1 MSIDHAEQE
10 GARKFS
16 PENIPEEL
24 RRRRQWVNRD
34 DWKIPQTPGTKR
46 RADSTDS
53 ETWRSFEDAVADGR
67 GLGFVFTSG
76 DPYTGVDLDKCRDP
90 ETGVV
95 EEWAREIVEDLD
107 GYVEISPSGT
117 GFHIFVRGKLPKS
130 GRRGKV
136 EAYSSERYFAM
147 TGDGLKREIPERQE
161 QLDRFHRK
169 HLEAALSAPQ
179 NSTATASPS
188 SMLSDDEIIEKLLRE
203 SSGKGKRLMDGDT
216 GDYENDE
223 SRADLALVSKLHFYS
238 QDFEQVDRLFR
249 RSGLY
254 REKWERADYRHRT
267 FMKAAN
273 STTEV
278 WQPGSIAKPGREAM
292 DDENLSRPKI
302 RVNGRY
308 LREVTDD
315 TLEAIRLANDP
326 AEMFI
331 RSGALV
337 RVVEDENSTPIIQNM
352 DMNHVKERADH
363 VADFVRVAKQGDNWI
378 KTKVNPPEV
387 AIKNLMARA
396 SLPFPPLEAV
406 VESPIL
412 RPDGSI
418 CAAPGY
424 DPKTRLYYRPAPGFE
439 CPEIPE
445 KPAREDV
452 RSALDLINEA
462 VGEFPYSDRAS
473 AANTLALLITML
485 IRPAIPGLIPL
496 GLIDAPQAGTGKS
509 LLAEVLVKM
518 GTGRDAEMA
527 GDKRTDEE
535 WGKQITSQLIA
546 GRTTIIID
554 NVEGALHAP
563 NLARALTSKTWT
575 DRVLGLSKM
584 ATVRQRATWIAT
596 GNNIIL
602 RGDLPRRCYWIR
614 LDAKESRPWKRE
626 KFKHTNLREWAADHR
641 GELVGAALTIARAW
655 HDAGKPK
662 AQNVPKLGSFEEWT
676 EIIGGILQY
685 AGVEGFL
692 GNLEELYDKA
702 DEGNA
707 EWEVFLEAWW
717 THKGDDKISVK
728 DLAKL
733 IEKEN
738 SLKDALP
745 GDLSESLDKGE
756 GSFTRRLG
764 TAISKRVGTHYGDDG
779 LHISEAGEFRRAK
792 LWRIQDSTQSVSCV
806 SFVSLYT
813 PYAGK
818 NDCNKDIQAGA
829 NTGDSA
835 SGGSE
840 KDSPDSQTHT
850 KAADEPSDYEKLVE
864 ERSKEAAEDVI
875 AAEMRRSNSGAA
887 KNLPHFLAGTTSLE
901 LLTKSVLRG
910 LGKEGGW
917 LAHAEAVEKA
927 AADPANHP
935 PGCGCGDCS

>member
-1 MSIDHAEQE
+1 MIINHAREF
-10 GARKFS
+10 A

-76 DPYTGVDLDKCRDP
+76 DPFTGVDLDKCRDP

-169 HLEAALSAPQ
+169 HLEAALSTPQ

-254 REKWERADYRHRT
+254 REKWERSDYRHRT

-887 KNLPHFLAGTTSLE
+887 KNLPHFLAGTASLE
-901 LLTKSVLRG
+901 ILTKSVLRG

-917 LAHAEAVEKA
+917 LAYAEAVEKA

-935 PGCGCGDCS
+935 VGCVCGECS

>member
-67 GLGFVFTSG
+67 GLGFVLSSG
-76 DPYTGVDLDKCRDP
+76 DPYVGVDLDKCRDP

-95 EEWAREIVEDLD
+95 EKWAREIVEDLD

-117 GFHIFVRGKLPKS
+117 GFHIFVRGKIPKG
-130 GRRGKV
+130 GRRGRV
-136 EAYSSERYFAM
+136 EAYSIERYFAM
-147 TGDGLKREIPERQE
+147 TGDGLKRAIPERQE

-169 HLEAALSAPQ
+169 HLEAALSTPQ

-254 REKWERADYRHRT
+254 REKWERSDYRHRT

-302 RVNGRY
+302 RVNGRF

-315 TLEAIRLANDP
+315 TLEAIRIANDP
-326 AEMFI
+326 AEIFI

-352 DMNHVKERADH
+352 SMDHVKERADH
-363 VADFVRVAKQGDNWI
+363 VADFVRVAKQGSDWAE
-378 KTKVNPPEV
+378 TKVNPPEV

-445 KPAREDV
+445 KPTRKDV
-452 RSALDLINEA
+452 RSALDLINEGI
-462 VGEFPYSDRAS
+462 GEFPYSDRAS
-473 AANTLALLITML
+473 AANTLSLLITML

-527 GDKRTDEE
+527 GAKKTDTE
-535 WGKQITSQLIA
+535 WEKQLTSQLIA

-554 NVEGALHAP
+554 NVEGALYAP
-563 NLARALTSKTWT
+563 SLARALTSKTWT

-584 ATVRQRATWIAT
+584 ATVKQRASWIAT

-602 RGDLPRRCYWIR
+602 HGDLPRRCYWIR

-626 KFKHTNLREWAADHR
+626 KFKHTNLRAWTADHR

-655 HDAGKPK
+655 HDAGRPK

-692 GNLEELYDKA
+692 GNLEALYDKA
-702 DEGNA
+702 DEGSA
-707 EWEVFLEAWW
+707 EWEAFLEEWRRQR
-717 THKGDDKISVK
+717 GEDKITVK
-728 DLAKL
+728 ALAKL
-733 IEKEN
+733 IDEEK
-738 SLKDALP
+738 SLQDALP
-745 GDLSESLDKGE
+745 GDLSEARDKGE

-764 TAISKRVGTHYGDDG
+764 KAIAKRAGTRYGDDG
-779 LHISEAGEFRRAK
+779 LHITESGSVRAGKQWSLRDSSEKCEFA
-792 LWRIQDSTQSVSCV
+792 
-806 SFVSLYT
+806 SFASLYT
-813 PYAGK
+813 PYASK
-818 NDCNKDIQAGA
+818 NDCNKDIQAGG
-829 NTGDSA
+829 NTGYIA
-835 SGGSE
+835 SGGPE
-840 KDSPDSQTHT
+840 TNSPNPQTCT
-850 KAADEPSDYEKLVE
+850 SGGDEW
-864 ERSKEAAEDVI
+864 
-875 AAEMRRSNSGAA
+875 
-887 KNLPHFLAGTTSLE
+887 
-901 LLTKSVLRG
+901 
-910 LGKEGGW
+910 EG
-917 LAHAEAVEKA
+917 EF
-927 AADPANHP
+927 
-935 PGCGCGDCS
+935 